1 MSNISTFREQFLAD
15 LDEIRQ
21 RRKRLRIAT
30 ALIIPGCLVA
40 LVLSIYLHPF
50 FLALVLVP
58 IVFARV
64 AQVQS
69 YSVRCPRC
77 GDFFFWR
84 RPGSSLQFPNPLT
97 SNTIFRKDSEC
108 VHCGFVV

>member
-1 MSNISTFREQFLAD
+1 MSISTFREQFLAD

-21 RRKRLRIAT
+21 RRKQLRVAM
-30 ALIIPGCLVA
+30 ALLIPGCLVA

-58 IVFARV
+58 IALLRV
-64 AQVQS
+64 SHMQS
-69 YSVRCPRC
+69 YSIRCPRC

-84 RPGSSLQFPNPLT
+84 GPGSSVQLPNT
-97 SNTIFRKDSEC
+97 RGTNTIFRRGSEC